1 MTWFLEV
8 LKLTKALKHEKQE
21 FEKIKNQKDC
31 LKVSSEV
38 LLKRILILEKENK
51 YLEIK
56 LRLKDEE
63 ISDFLTYNKPLEKAY
78 RSLQRKYQSASDRLE
93 RQKNNDD
100 EG

>member
-21 FEKIKNQKDC
+21 FEKIKSQKDC

-78 RSLQRKYQSASDRLE
+78 KSLQRRYGIILGKLE
-93 RQKNNDD
+93 NGSQ
-100 EG
+100 